1 MHLITSNGE
10 SKMLSIDETQKLWQ
24 PLATKLVIPRDE
36 VSYQYLVD
44 WLDQLIDEVGENEQ
58 HPLASLMEIIGVLIE
73 QYENDHVAELQ
84 D

>member
-1 MHLITSNGE
+1 ME
-10 SKMLSIDETQKLWQ
+10 RVKMLSIDETQKLWQ

-36 VSYQYLVD
+36 ASYQYLVD

-73 QYENDHVAELQ
+73 QYENDRVPELQ